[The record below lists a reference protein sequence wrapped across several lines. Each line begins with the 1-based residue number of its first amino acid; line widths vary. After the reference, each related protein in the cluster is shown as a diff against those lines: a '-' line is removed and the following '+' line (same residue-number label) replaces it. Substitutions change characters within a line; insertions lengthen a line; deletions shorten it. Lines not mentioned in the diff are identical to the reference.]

1 MFYKELALATRGQR
15 VLPDRSISIGQK
27 MAENARIENFKW
39 YIGGNFPTMYIRLCQ
54 NILTDFQF
62 RYFPVHKCW

>member
-27 MAENARIENFKW
+27 MAEKARIENFK
-39 YIGGNFPTMYIRLCQ
+39 
-54 NILTDFQF
+54 
-62 RYFPVHKCW
+62 

>member
-27 MAENARIENFKW
+27 MAENARIENF
-39 YIGGNFPTMYIRLCQ
+39 Q
-54 NILTDFQF
+54 
-62 RYFPVHKCW
+62 